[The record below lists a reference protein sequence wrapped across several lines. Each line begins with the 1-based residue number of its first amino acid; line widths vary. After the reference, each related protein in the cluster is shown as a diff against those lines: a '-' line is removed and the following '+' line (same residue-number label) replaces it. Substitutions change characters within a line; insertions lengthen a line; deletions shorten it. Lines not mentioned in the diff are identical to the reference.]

1 MDYIDLEKNTLVVTN
16 EPLAGY
22 TLLNISHLFVQNG
35 FLFGFRYL
43 PRVFYSLLM
52 STVMAPFRLRERLVF
67 DRAVEKTEIKN
78 DPIFIL
84 GHWRSGTTY
93 LHNLLSNDKNLG
105 FFTTFHAYLPS
116 VFLSSDKIFRPIL
129 VSSLPEKRPMDDV
142 AMGADLPQEDEYS
155 LGAVL
160 PYAYYN
166 GWCFPRNMRFYNG
179 FVCMQ
184 DVPYE
189 VLREW
194 KEDYLYMIKK
204 VTLYWKGKQL
214 ILKNPAN
221 TARVKLLLEM
231 FPDAKFIHIYRNPYH
246 VYLSMMRFMRI
257 VVPLYCLQAPPELGE
272 VEEMMMDL
280 YAEMHK
286 KYLVERDFVP
296 DGNLFELKY
305 EDFVKQPL
313 REVKSM
319 YRELGLKG
327 FKKSE
332 QSFIEFIESQVNVR
346 TREYVVDEELREKI
360 NKRWGSAIKAFG
372 YES

>member
-22 TLLNISHLFVQNG
+22 TLFNISRLFVQNV

-166 GWCFPRNMRFYNG
+166 GWCLPRNMRFYNG

-257 VVPLYCLQAPPELGE
+257 VTPLYCLQVPPELGK
-272 VEEMMMDL
+272 VEKMMMDL

-286 KYLVERDFVP
+286 KYLRERDIVP

-360 NKRWGSAIKAFG
+360 NKRWSFAIKAFG

>member
-1 MDYIDLEKNTLVVTN
+1 
-16 EPLAGY
+16 
-22 TLLNISHLFVQNG
+22 
-35 FLFGFRYL
+35 
-43 PRVFYSLLM
+43 
-52 STVMAPFRLRERLVF
+52 
-67 DRAVEKTEIKN
+67 
-78 DPIFIL
+78 
-84 GHWRSGTTY
+84 
-93 LHNLLSNDKNLG
+93 
-105 FFTTFHAYLPS
+105 
-116 VFLSSDKIFRPIL
+116 
-129 VSSLPEKRPMDDV
+129 MDDV

-166 GWCFPRNMRFYNG
+166 GWCLPRNMRFYNG

-257 VVPLYCLQAPPELGE
+257 VTPLYCLQVPPELGK
-272 VEEMMMDL
+272 VEKMMMDL

-286 KYLVERDFVP
+286 KYLRERDIVP

-360 NKRWGSAIKAFG
+360 NKRWSFAIKAFG